1 VTAANSDVTVDI
13 IRHPRGWYVVA
24 LTVPLAGQMT
34 FEVHLMLNT
43 GRPQSAISLGTL
55 RLLRAVG
62 FIAQDAGPRFVIRD
76 ARLGNVRVADIPM
89 RLSAGPRLL
98 DVEGMLGLD
107 FLEQYAHARIDF
119 RARRL
124 TLVPD

>member
-1 VTAANSDVTVDI
+1 VTAADSEVTVLLF
-13 IRHPRGWYVVA
+13 RHPHGWYVVP

-62 FIAQDAGPRFVIRD
+62 FIAPDAGSRFVIRD
-76 ARLGNVRVADIPM
+76 ARFGDVRVADPPC
-89 RLSAGPRLL
+89 G
-98 DVEGMLGLD
+98 
-107 FLEQYAHARIDF
+107 
-119 RARRL
+119 
-124 TLVPD
+124 